1 MKNTRVN
8 LLSKFLISYLLVL
21 FFPIVIF
28 LGYYYSYSTKLV
40 EEKEMDWNDHII
52 GQFMNSMDI
61 FTSYVYDLPAELI
74 ANREIKLYMTD
85 ESDYQ
90 RIIVA
95 NEMRKY
101 NATDAFIYN
110 TMLYVKSVGYFFAK
124 TGSVYHIE
132 DFRKKG
138 VGYVGYVYE
147 DWPVEAM
154 VAELNALTEPRVRPV
169 EDVIVPGNNRL
180 RMLTFALPL
189 PLGGENSPG
198 ALLIM
203 VEEQTIARL
212 IRSVSEAYTGHF
224 YIYDQNGQLL
234 FASEHEAYRAP
245 TLSSQAAQRHLAND
259 SHGSK
264 IVETDGER
272 MILSQIVS
280 DKNGWRYVSVI
291 PLEDTLHDIR
301 TLQRNTLLLLISVLI
316 IELVIIYISIRNNV
330 HPIKRLVQNAL
341 DVFDINKPDKMNEI
355 ETIRYALDHLSAAN
369 STLDERVK
377 RSMPVVRDNLL
388 YQMVSGHYADWKLF
402 TQEAAA
408 YGIQFTYPLAS
419 VAVIHCRTG
428 DADLSSIT
436 EWLREQEH
444 KLPRQMN
451 GYFFKSVYLH
461 ELLFVCSHTDD
472 VQPEMI
478 LRNIRSMLAEQLNVQ
493 SMIGIGSP
501 QPAHAPEAYHHSY
514 LQALRAAEHL
524 RMHSEP
530 GILKFDEMSAT
541 RMSSF
546 SYNGDLL
553 QSLELAIL
561 KSEAEA
567 IRAIVKRILES
578 MAGGGLAPHA
588 VKAIYLNTIGVIIA
602 GLQRFQS
609 DDQNLLALATA
620 AIDNRYSLEQMMT
633 ILEDS
638 CNKLCELIQRTI
650 PEVRAASA
658 ESIIAYIEEKG
669 TNPDFSLQ
677 MIADH
682 FGMTM
687 SNFSYHFKKTF
698 GQNFK
703 EYVDKYRM
711 QRAIQLLRTTDD
723 PLETVARESGY
734 TNTSSF
740 IRTFKKMVGTTPGQ
754 FREANRGSD

>member
-28 LGYYYSYSTKLV
+28 LGYYYLYSTKLV

-110 TMLYVKSVGYFFAK
+110 TMLYVKNVGYFFAK

-138 VGYVGYVYE
+138 VGYVGYAYE
-147 DWPVEAM
+147 DWPVEEM
-154 VAELNALTEPRVRPV
+154 VSELNALTEPRIRPV
-169 EDVIVPGNNRL
+169 EEVIVPGNNRL
-180 RMLTFALPL
+180 RMLTFMLPM

-212 IRSVSEAYTGHF
+212 MRSLSEAYTGHF
-224 YIYDQNGQLL
+224 FIYDQNGQLL
-234 FASEHEAYRAP
+234 FASEQEAYNSP
-245 TLSSQAAQRHLAND
+245 TLSSLVAQRQLASGTN
-259 SHGSK
+259 GSS
-264 IVETDGER
+264 IVQMDGER
-272 MILSQIVS
+272 MIISQTVS
-280 DKNGWRYVSVI
+280 DKNGWRYVSVM

-301 TLQRNTLLLLISVLI
+301 TLQRNTLLLLVCVLI
-316 IELVIIYISIRNNV
+316 IELVIISISIRSNV
-330 HPIKRLVQNAL
+330 HPIKRLVQSAL
-341 DVFDINKPDKMNEI
+341 DVFDLHKPDKLNEI

-377 RSMPVVRDNLL
+377 LSMPVMRDNLL
-388 YQMVSGHYADWKLF
+388 NQMVSGHYTDWKLF

-408 YGIQFTYPLAS
+408 YGIHFSHPLAS
-419 VAVIHCRTG
+419 VAVINCRTG
-428 DADLSSIT
+428 DEKMSGIA

-444 KLPRQMN
+444 KLPPQIN
-451 GYFFKSVYLH
+451 GYFFKSVYQH
-461 ELLFVCSHTDD
+461 EWLFVCSHTDD
-472 VQPEMI
+472 VQLERI
-478 LRNIRSMLAEQLNVQ
+478 LMKIRTMLAEQLAVQ
-493 SMIGIGSP
+493 TMIGIGSP
-501 QPAHAPEAYHHSY
+501 QPAHTPEAYHHSY

-530 GILKFDEMSAT
+530 GILKFDDMSAT
-541 RMSSF
+541 RVSLL
-546 SYNGDLL
+546 SYNGELL

-561 KSEAEA
+561 KSEVEA
-567 IRAIVKRILES
+567 IRAILKRILES
-578 MAGGGLAPHA
+578 MASGGLAPHA
-588 VKAIYLNTIGVIIA
+588 VKAFYLNTIGIIIA

-609 DDQNLLALATA
+609 DDQNLLALTTA
-620 AIDNRYSLEQMMT
+620 AVDNRYSLKQMMT

-638 CNKLCELIQRTI
+638 CNKLCELIQGTI

-658 ESIIAYIEEKG
+658 ESIIAYIEEQG
-669 TNPDFSLQ
+669 TSPDFSLQ

-703 EYVDKYRM
+703 EYVDKFRM
-711 QRAIQLLRTTDD
+711 QRAIQLLRTTDG

-754 FREANRGSD
+754 FRETNRGLD